1 LQASLGLV
9 AVFVG
14 VAMGIA
20 GYTKRPLSRLL
31 FGYWDKPGTQ
41 VDTSHPAELPPAP
54 ANAATGGV
62 HAPAKP
68 NPSAGKQPGGRP
80 S

>member
-1 LQASLGLV
+1 VTLALGLA

-14 VAMGIA
+14 SAMALA
-20 GYTKRPLSRLL
+20 GYTKRPLGRLL
-31 FGYWDKPGTQ
+31 FGYWDAPGSSSSAT
-41 VDTSHPAELPPAP
+41 DLPPAP
-54 ANAATGGV
+54 ANAASGGV
-62 HAPAKP
+62 HAPGQP